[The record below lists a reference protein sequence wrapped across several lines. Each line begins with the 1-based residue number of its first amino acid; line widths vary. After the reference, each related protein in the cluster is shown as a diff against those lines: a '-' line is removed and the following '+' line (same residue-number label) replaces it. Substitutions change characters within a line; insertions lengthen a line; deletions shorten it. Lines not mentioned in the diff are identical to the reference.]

1 MVSAAWRTVC
11 QFHSTFFARLDISPT
26 VGKMAARWKKMARK
40 RDYPI
45 IRFLIG
51 SFYALAGVM
60 LVGGLCLAGY
70 LWIFAEARRDQIFFG
85 GPLSGILHPFSPAEL
100 YLAAAIAA
108 ASGLIGFLILGSIG
122 QVLAMQ
128 RDQAIGTS
136 LQTQLLEDI
145 LELNEE
151 AARAS
156 QMRATRVELCE
167 GCGRLGSLQQ
177 IDSGQWVC
185 RDCRRQLR
193 SA

>member
-1 MVSAAWRTVC
+1 MAAWC
-11 QFHSTFFARLDISPT
+11 
-26 VGKMAARWKKMARK
+26 KKMPRK

-51 SFYALAGVM
+51 SFYALAGLL
-60 LVGGLCLAGY
+60 LVGGLAAAVY
-70 LWIFAEARRDQIFFG
+70 LWICAEALRDGVFFG
-85 GPLSGILHPFSPAEL
+85 GPLAGALHPLSPAEL
-100 YLAAAIAA
+100 YLSGAVAAAG
-108 ASGLIGFLILGSIG
+108 GLVGFLFLGAIG

-128 RDQAIGTS
+128 RDRSLHNS

-151 AARAS
+151 AARVS
-156 QMRATRVELCE
+156 QMHASKVELCE

-177 IDSGQWVC
+177 IDSGQWIC

>member
-1 MVSAAWRTVC
+1 M
-11 QFHSTFFARLDISPT
+11 P
-26 VGKMAARWKKMARK
+26 RK

-51 SFYALAGVM
+51 SFYTLAGLV
-60 LVGGLCLAGY
+60 LVGGLASAGY
-70 LWIFAEARRDQIFFG
+70 LWIQAEAIHDGVIFG
-85 GPLSGILHPFSPAEL
+85 GPLSKALHPFKPDEL
-100 YLAAAIAA
+100 YLGAALSAGV
-108 ASGLIGFLILGSIG
+108 GLVGFLFLGAIG

-128 RDQAIGTS
+128 RDRAIHGS

-151 AARAS
+151 AARVS
-156 QMRATRVELCE
+156 QMRASKVELCE

-177 IDSGQWVC
+177 IDSGQWIC